1 MVDITIIAVFLAGI
15 ISFLSPCVLPLIPGF
30 LGYLA
35 GVNPE
40 DTSRKA
46 RTKMFINSLIFV
58 IGFSSVFAL
67 LGVLL
72 NTVLERSSYTI
83 QTWLSRIGGIIIILF
98 GLYVIKLIKIPF
110 LDREHKLQIK
120 GLQPSYFTS
129 FLFGAAFAV
138 GWTPC
143 VGAVLGAILTLAITN
158 PGQSF
163 YLLLS
168 YAIGLGIPFL
178 VVGLFSTQALNLIRK
193 NEKFF
198 KYFNI
203 IVGIFLIILGI
214 LVFTQTLNR
223 VANLSLINKFLL

>member
-1 MVDITIIAVFLAGI
+1 M
-15 ISFLSPCVLPLIPGF
+15 
-30 LGYLA
+30 
-35 GVNPE
+35 
-40 DTSRKA
+40 
-46 RTKMFINSLIFV
+46 
-58 IGFSSVFAL
+58 
-67 LGVLL
+67 
-72 NTVLERSSYTI
+72 
-83 QTWLSRIGGIIIILF
+83 
-98 GLYVIKLIKIPF
+98 IKLIKIPF

-129 FLFGAAFAV
+129 FSFGAAFAV